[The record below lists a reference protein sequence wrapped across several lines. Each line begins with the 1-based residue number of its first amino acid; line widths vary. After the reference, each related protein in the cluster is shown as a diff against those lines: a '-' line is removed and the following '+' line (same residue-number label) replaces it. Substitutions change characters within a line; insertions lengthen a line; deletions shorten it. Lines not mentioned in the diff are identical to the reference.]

1 MESICLF
8 SCYLSKNKIP
18 NFIKIY
24 LKGISKYFS
33 QTYLIT
39 HVPQLSKS
47 DLDFLKSV
55 NAEVTYVKNVGFDFG
70 MYYQAISKIS
80 FTNCTRLAIVNDT
93 NFLCGKLDPFFTW
106 LESKSNLK
114 MAGIL
119 DSNEIEYHLQSY
131 FLVFQ
136 NGGVKVFLDY
146 LEENGIIADRER
158 VIDAYEL
165 GLTRQF
171 KNKKLPFDSYFKV
184 KYYDVGTMNPSYFK
198 IEKLLKNG
206 FPFIKKK
213 LLLDSFSEEDRYHF
227 KVFKLEIEPHCY
239 LKIIRKHNPS
249 FTRFQGYNK
258 LITYLG
264 TPIRAWS
271 KLQ

>member
-8 SCYLSKNKIP
+8 SCYLSRNKIP

-24 LKGISKYFS
+24 LKEISRYFS

-39 HVPQLSKS
+39 HVAQLSKS
-47 DLDFLKSV
+47 DLGFLKSF
-55 NAEVTYVKNVGFDFG
+55 NAEVVYVKNEGFDFG
-70 MYYQAISKIS
+70 MYHQAISKIN
-80 FTNCTRLAIVNDT
+80 FANCARLAIVNDT
-93 NFLCGKLDPFFTW
+93 NFLCGKLNPFFTW
-106 LESKSNLK
+106 LKSKSNVK

-136 NGGVKVFLDY
+136 NSGVEVFLDY
-146 LEENGIIADRER
+146 LEENGIITDRER
-158 VIDAYEL
+158 VIDAYEI

-171 KNKKLPFDSYFKV
+171 KNKELAFDSYFKV
-184 KYYDVGTMNPSYFK
+184 KDYDVGTMNPSYFE
-198 IEKLLKNG
+198 IEKLLQNN
-206 FPFIKKK
+206 FPLIKKK

-227 KVFKLEIEPHCY
+227 KVFKLEIEPYRY
-239 LKIIRKHNPS
+239 LRIIRQHNPS
-249 FTRFQGYNK
+249 FTRYQGYNK

-264 TPIRAWS
+264 TPIRCWP
-271 KLQ
+271 KLK